1 MLGFEHQQKQQAE
14 GTSGMHAVAW
24 VPVLLC
30 SLCAL
35 PARKEQGKARTSSSK
50 GERERGKAAKDKQ
63 RKQFDSST
71 AASFACI
78 GAKHVAQSKQIA
90 REKQIASSKQST
102 KHDVVRRTLSKQSTK
117 YVDEL
122 EAKHDAIEAKHDAEA
137 KQLGGV
143 TPSCILQGS
152 QALPFFLPRTPPR
165 TLVSTSH
172 RRRPCYSYTSPCY
185 SAPRGAIWSHLRRPV
200 SLD

>member
-1 MLGFEHQQKQQAE
+1 
-14 GTSGMHAVAW
+14 MHAVAG
-24 VPVLLC
+24 VPVLC
-30 SLCAL
+30 SSCEKGKE
-35 PARKEQGKARTSSSK
+35 RKSKDLLLQGR
-50 GERERGKAAKDKQ
+50 ERERGKAAKDKQ
-63 RKQFDSST
+63 RKQFDSPT

-122 EAKHDAIEAKHDAEA
+122 EAKHDAIEVQHDAEA
-137 KQLGGV
+137 KQLGGG

-152 QALPFFLPRTPPR
+152 GPTLPFFLPRTSPR
-165 TLVSTSH
+165 TFVSTSR
-172 RRRPCYSYTSPCY
+172 RRRPSNACASPVTAAACGRDCTY
-185 SAPRGAIWSHLRRPV
+185 
-200 SLD
+200 